1 MVRNKSDIEVQLQRT
16 GPLGPAAATQPPRST
31 SLVKIGTNNP
41 QGPIELAY
49 TVTNFLIAPG
59 EGLPV
64 TLTVGQ

>member
-1 MVRNKSDIEVQLQRT
+1 MTASRQALLQHSR
-16 GPLGPAAATQPPRST
+16 RV
-31 SLVKIGTNNP
+31 LVKIGTGNP

-64 TLTVGQ
+64 RLTVGE